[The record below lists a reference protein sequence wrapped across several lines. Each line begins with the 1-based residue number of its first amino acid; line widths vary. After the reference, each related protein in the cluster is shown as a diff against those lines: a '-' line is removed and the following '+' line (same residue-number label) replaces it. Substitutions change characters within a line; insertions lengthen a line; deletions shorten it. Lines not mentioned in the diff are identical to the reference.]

1 MKGRDTMPRLARNLL
16 EGKKLFHVMVQ
27 GINKE
32 KIFFEERE
40 KYEYI
45 KLMNKYKEEYELNVL
60 AYCMMNNHAHM
71 LIEVKNI
78 NKLTLYMHK
87 LNTSYAIYYN
97 KSKSRVGYV
106 YRDRFKTQVIK
117 DERHMY
123 NCILYIHN
131 NPVKAGVC
139 KQAKEYKFSS
149 YEKFLC
155 KNNEQLLI
163 NIFVNRKEYI
173 NVHTI
178 KELKDMNF
186 LEDEEERNIDINNTI
201 NQYLIENKIHFLD
214 LKLNKDLLKPIT
226 IKLKELYKLSNR
238 KIADYLEVNREK
250 IREILK

>member
-1 MKGRDTMPRLARNLL
+1 MKGRDAMPRLARNLL

-32 KIFFEERE
+32 EIFGEERE

-45 KLMNKYKEEYELNVL
+45 KLMNRYKEEYKLNVL
-60 AYCMMNNHAHM
+60 AYCIMNNHAHM
-71 LIEVKNI
+71 LVEVKDI

-97 KSKSRVGYV
+97 KNKSRVGYV

-117 DERHMY
+117 DERHLY

-131 NPVKAGVC
+131 NPVKAGTC
-139 KQAKEYKFSS
+139 KQAKDYKFSS
-149 YEKFLC
+149 YEKFLY
-155 KNNEQLLI
+155 KSNEQMLI
-163 NIFVNRKEYI
+163 DIFVNRKEYI

-186 LEDEEERNIDINNTI
+186 IEDAEERNIDINNTI
-201 NQYLIENKIHFLD
+201 NQYLIENKIHFVD
-214 LKLNKDLLKPIT
+214 LKLNKDLLKPIS

-238 KIADYLEVNREK
+238 KIAEYLELDKEK
-250 IREILK
+250 IRRILK

>member
-1 MKGRDTMPRLARNLL
+1 MPRLARNLL

-45 KLMNKYKEEYELNVL
+45 KLMNKYKEEYELQIL
-60 AYCMMNNHAHM
+60 AYCIMDNHTHM
-71 LIEVKNI
+71 LIEVKDI

-97 KSKSRVGYV
+97 KNKSRVGYV

-131 NPVKAGVC
+131 NPVKVGIC
-139 KQAKEYKFSS
+139 KQAKDYNFSS
-149 YEKFLC
+149 YEKFFY
-155 KNNEQLLI
+155 KSNERRLI
-163 NIFVNRKEYI
+163 DIFVNREEYI

-186 LEDEEERNIDINNTI
+186 IEDDEEREIDIRNTI
-201 NQYLIENKIHFLD
+201 NQYLIENKIHFVD
-214 LKLNKDLLKPIT
+214 LKLNKDLLKPIS

-238 KIADYLEVNREK
+238 KIAEYLELDKEK
-250 IREILK
+250 IRRILK

>member
-1 MKGRDTMPRLARNLL
+1 MPRLARNLL
-16 EGKKLFHVMVQ
+16 EGKQLFHIMVQ
-27 GINKE
+27 GIKKE
-32 KIFFEERE
+32 NIFYEEKE

-45 KLMNKYKEEYELNVL
+45 KLMNKYKEEYKLNVL

-71 LIEVKNI
+71 LIEVNSI
-78 NKLTLYMHK
+78 NNLTLYMHK

-97 KSKSRVGYV
+97 KNKSRVGYV
-106 YRDRFKTQVIK
+106 YRDRFKAQVIK

-131 NPVKAGVC
+131 NPVKAGIC
-139 KQAKEYKFSS
+139 KQAKDYKFSS
-149 YEKFLC
+149 YQKFLY
-155 KNNEQLLI
+155 KSNEQMLI
-163 NIFVNRKEYI
+163 NIFIDRKEYI

-178 KELKDMNF
+178 KELKDMDF
-186 LEDEEERNIDINNTI
+186 IEDEEEKEIDINNTI
-201 NQYLIENKIHFLD
+201 TQYLIENKIHFID

-250 IREILK
+250 IREILKG

>member
-16 EGKKLFHVMVQ
+16 EGKRLFHVMVQ
-27 GINKE
+27 GIKKE
-32 KIFFEERE
+32 NIFYEERE

-71 LIEVKNI
+71 LVEVKDI

-97 KSKSRVGYV
+97 KNKSRVGYV

-117 DERHMY
+117 DEKHMY

-131 NPVKAGVC
+131 NPVKAGIC
-139 KQAKEYKFSS
+139 KQAKDYKFSS
-149 YEKFLC
+149 YDRFLY
-155 KNNEQLLI
+155 KDNEQMLI
-163 NIFVNRKEYI
+163 NIFVNKKEYI

-178 KELKDMNF
+178 KELKDMDF
-186 LEDEEERNIDINNTI
+186 IEDEEERDIDIRNTI
-201 NQYLIENKIHFLD
+201 NQYLIENKIHFVD
-214 LKLNKDLLKPIT
+214 LKLNKDLLKPISL
-226 IKLKELYKLSNR
+226 KLKELYKLSNR
-238 KIADYLEVNREK
+238 KIADYLELDKEK
-250 IREILK
+250 IRRILK

>member
-1 MKGRDTMPRLARNLL
+1 MKGRDAMPRLARNLL

-32 KIFFEERE
+32 KIFYEEKE

-45 KLMNKYKEEYELNVL
+45 KLMNRYKKEYKIDVI

-71 LIEVKNI
+71 LIEVKDI

-97 KSKSRVGYV
+97 KNKSRVGYV

-131 NPVKAGVC
+131 NPVKAGIC
-139 KQAKEYKFSS
+139 KQAKDYKFSS
-149 YEKFLC
+149 YEKFLY
-155 KNNEQLLI
+155 KSNEQMLI

-173 NVHTI
+173 NIHTI

-186 LEDEEERNIDINNTI
+186 IEDDEERDIDINNTI
-201 NQYLIENKIHFLD
+201 NQYLIENKIHFIELKTNNKSLKD
-214 LKLNKDLLKPIT
+214 ISLKLKNT
-226 IKLKELYKLSNR
+226 YNLSNR
-238 KIADYLEVNREK
+238 KIAEYLELDKEK
-250 IREILK
+250 VRRILK

>member
-1 MKGRDTMPRLARNLL
+1 MPRLARNLL

-45 KLMNKYKEEYELNVL
+45 KLMNKYKEEYELNIL

-78 NKLTLYMHK
+78 NNLTLYMHK

-97 KSKSRVGYV
+97 KSKARVGYV
-106 YRDRFKTQVIK
+106 YRDRFKTQEIK

-139 KQAKEYKFSS
+139 KQAKDYKFSS
-149 YEKFLC
+149 YEKFLY
-155 KNNEQLLI
+155 KSNEKALI
-163 NIFVNRKEYI
+163 DIFVNRKEYI

-186 LEDEEERNIDINNTI
+186 LEDEEERNIDISNTI
-201 NQYLIENKIHFLD
+201 NQYLIENKIHFVD
-214 LKLNKDLLKPIT
+214 LKLNKDLLKHIA
-226 IKLKELYKLSNR
+226 IKLKGLYKLSNR
-238 KIADYLEVNREK
+238 KIAEYLDVNREK